1 MKSMRRGMLSMAVLL
16 IAGAA
21 AAQEVHSAPID
32 LAVTYDGLHSNH
44 ITAQSFWM
52 QGSVSP
58 VVTSLGT
65 PDSRAKQLVRRLD
78 DSRRVTRG
86 FHCGVVKRVVKI
98 G

>member
-52 QGSVSP
+52 QGGAAELAARMYRGLGIAARFEGDHAGTNSP
-58 VVTSLGT
+58 
-65 PDSRAKQLVRRLD
+65 PPNR
-78 DSRRVTRG
+78 
-86 FHCGVVKRVVKI
+86 
-98 G
+98 